1 MKVGRF
7 LFNLRIAPAGSIA
20 FAVLGMLV
28 CIAGCGMDLETGY
41 KYRPLGASAVE
52 RRAYYASPYSPEKN
66 AAEQE
71 HKQVTP
77 SLGGAAGN

>member
-1 MKVGRF
+1 MKVGWF
-7 LFNLRIAPAGSIA
+7 QFNLRFALAGSIA
-20 FAVLGMLV
+20 FAVVGTLV
-28 CIAGCGMDLETGY
+28 ITTGCGMDLETGY

-71 HKQVTP
+71 HKSSTP